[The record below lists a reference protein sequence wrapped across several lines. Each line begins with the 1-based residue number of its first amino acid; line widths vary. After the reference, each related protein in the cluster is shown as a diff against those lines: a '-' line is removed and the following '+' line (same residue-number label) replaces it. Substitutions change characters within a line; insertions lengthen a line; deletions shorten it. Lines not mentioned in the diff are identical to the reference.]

1 MGVAAVLLLILGLT
15 IAANMATKF
24 ADTWKET
31 LIGLGIIVAFTIAA
45 IGLLFLLSMVAK
57 SKPRMINALL
67 GTAAVILLITGISTA
82 MLIYGEFL
90 KKIKGIDSADV
101 WRGYGLT
108 MAMVGGVIAVAMLI
122 GGILFF
128 PISAGI
134 FWAGVGGLSA
144 IGGVILLLSSAML
157 LFVTFLEKVKNLK

>member
-1 MGVAAVLLLILGLT
+1 
-15 IAANMATKF
+15 
-24 ADTWKET
+24 
-31 LIGLGIIVAFTIAA
+31 
-45 IGLLFLLSMVAK
+45 MVAK

-90 KKIKGIDSADV
+90 KKIKGIDKADV

-122 GGILFF
+122 GGILHFLI
-128 PISAGI
+128 PAGI
-134 FWAGVGGLSA
+134 FWAGVGGLAA

>member
-1 MGVAAVLLLILGLT
+1 MGVAAVLLLILGLK

-31 LIGLGIIVAFTIAA
+31 LVGLGIMAAFAIAA
-45 IGLLFLLSMVAK
+45 IGLLFLLSLVAK
-57 SKPRMINALL
+57 SKPRMMNALL
-67 GTAAVILLITGISTA
+67 GTAAVILLVTGISTA
-82 MLIYGEFL
+82 MVIYGEFL

-134 FWAGVGGLSA
+134 FWAGVSGLSA
-144 IGGVILLLSSAML
+144 IGGVI
-157 LFVTFLEKVKNLK
+157 